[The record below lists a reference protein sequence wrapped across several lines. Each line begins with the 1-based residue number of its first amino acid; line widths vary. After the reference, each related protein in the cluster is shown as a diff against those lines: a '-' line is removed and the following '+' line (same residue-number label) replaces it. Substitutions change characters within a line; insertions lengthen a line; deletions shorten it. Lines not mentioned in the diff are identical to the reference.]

1 MAGRGRWLTR
11 RVAGLLAEGPLRGYK
26 SVMTAESGR
35 KHSASAKAG
44 EAQPE
49 GAEPGE
55 APGPAGGP
63 RRIVVAGDWHGNEEW
78 AVSVIRRVPSL
89 LAGESRRLILH
100 LGDFGIWPDR
110 DGKAYLDRVSGA
122 LAEAEAELW
131 FVDGNHED
139 FSQLGKLDENPGPDG
154 RVPVVPRIMHLP
166 RGYRWSWH
174 GLTWLACGG
183 AVSLDRAVRTEGV
196 DWWPQE
202 EITTEQEVAISD
214 RKSVV

>member
-1 MAGRGRWLTR
+1 MAGRGRRLTC
-11 RVAGLLAEGPLRGYK
+11 RVAGSLAECLLRGYK

-35 KHSASAKAG
+35 VHAPIAEAG
-44 EAQPE
+44 LDQSE
-49 GAEPGE
+49 GVEPGE
-55 APGPAGGP
+55 APASAGGP

-78 AVSVIRRVPSL
+78 AVSVIRRVPGL
-89 LAGESRRLILH
+89 LAGESQRLILH

-110 DGKAYLDRVSGA
+110 AGQEYLERLSKA
-122 LAEAEAELW
+122 LADAGAELW

-139 FSQLGKLDENPGPDG
+139 FARLGQLDRQPGPDG
-154 RVPVVPRIMHLP
+154 RVMVVPRVMHLP
-166 RGYRWSWH
+166 RGCRWNWH

-202 EITTEQEVAISD
+202 SMPSMSAAA
-214 RKSVV
+214 